1 MKRIAVHIIIFFLSI
16 PAVFGQSPLSLET
29 CREAARNEGKLEELY
44 TLIAL
49 DQEANA
55 RLEQHPF
62 LLSISAYG
70 TASYQTD
77 APNPASVTDFPFVLH
92 ASPKF
97 QYHAGFLMAQP
108 IYSGGQRRVRSEL
121 NDVEHEIQRT
131 NLDSRGVE
139 LDSAVERGDVS
150 GMSFMFTVDG
160 EEWEGLDSER
170 PVRHITSIG
179 QIFEVSAVTWPAYE
193 QTSINARSLDSV
205 KASLDSAKEALE
217 SARRSEELRKQ
228 IIERS
233 ETLCSKRD

>member
-1 MKRIAVHIIIFFLSI
+1 MTNNVETRTFLCTVERRDDEKHGRVI
-16 PAVFGQSPLSLET
+16 EGRPIVFGQRTDLGFCEEDIRPGAVSEEALKDVRFLVNHNVDMIPL
-29 CREAARNEGKLEELY
+29 ARSRNNNENSTMQLTVDDEGVFMRADL
-44 TLIAL
+44 
-49 DQEANA
+49 
-55 RLEQHPF
+55 
-62 LLSISAYG
+62 
-70 TASYQTD
+70 
-77 APNPASVTDFPFVLH
+77 
-92 ASPKF
+92 
-97 QYHAGFLMAQP
+97 
-108 IYSGGQRRVRSEL
+108 
-121 NDVEHEIQRT
+121 DVERNQT
-131 NLDSRGVE
+131 AAE

-170 PVRHITSIG
+170 PVRHITSIS